1 MSGDSITVN
10 IAGLAD
16 VVRTLENMIGDG
28 TIGGLD
34 EITESY
40 ARNMSAESAAL
51 APIDTSALKN
61 SIASS
66 PQPAEAHVWEY
77 GSNLPY
83 AVKMEYTH
91 PENKTFIRKVVWDN
105 KQAYRDALEE
115 RILRS

>member
-1 MSGDSITVN
+1 MSGIN
-10 IAGLAD
+10 ISVGGLAD
-16 VVRTLENMIGDG
+16 AVRMLQNMAGDG

-34 EITESY
+34 AITETY
-40 ARNMSAESAAL
+40 ARKMAEESAAM

-91 PENKTFIRKVVWDN
+91 PEKKTFIRKAIWDN
-105 KQAYRDALEE
+105 KQPYRDALEE